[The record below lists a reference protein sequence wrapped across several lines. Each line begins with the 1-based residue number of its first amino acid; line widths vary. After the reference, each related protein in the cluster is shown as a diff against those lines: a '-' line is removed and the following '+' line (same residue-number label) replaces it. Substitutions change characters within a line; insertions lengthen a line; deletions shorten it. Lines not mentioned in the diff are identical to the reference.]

1 MSLPY
6 KPLTLGFKVKHLKAH
21 RWLFTPVPNSLA
33 VLSCL
38 DPAPQQNT
46 PELQSLLPGFLHR

>member
-6 KPLTLGFKVKHLKAH
+6 KPLILGFKVKHLKAH
-21 RWLFTPVPNSLA
+21 RWLSTPIPNSSA
-33 VLSCL
+33 ILSRL
-38 DPAPQQNT
+38 NPAPQLNT